1 VRGVALVT
9 LIAAFAAGCGGS
21 EPATV
26 VPYVVGLRGPLAE
39 QVTRNTELDVQ
50 VRHMSDG
57 EMRQGFV
64 VSQSIREGTQ
74 VSEGDTLTIWVST
87 GPS

>member
-1 VRGVALVT
+1 M
-9 LIAAFAAGCGGS
+9 
-21 EPATV
+21 
-26 VPYVVGLRGPLAE
+26 
-39 QVTRNTELDVQ
+39 RNAELDVQ
-50 VRHMSDG
+50 VKHMSDG